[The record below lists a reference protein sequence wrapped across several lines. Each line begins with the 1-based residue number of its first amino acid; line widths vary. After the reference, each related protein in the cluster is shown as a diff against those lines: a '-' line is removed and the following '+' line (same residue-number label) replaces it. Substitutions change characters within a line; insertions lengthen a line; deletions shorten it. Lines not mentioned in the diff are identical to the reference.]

1 MAGSADFQDLLN
13 WIGKQFVFADI
24 LICQLVD
31 KAAVRP
37 IF

>member
-1 MAGSADFQDLLN
+1 MAGSANFHHPLYR
-13 WIGKQFVFADI
+13 IGKQFVFADI

-31 KAAVRP
+31 KAAVRA